1 MPGIVVGVDNSTHS
15 QRALDWAI
23 NEAAIRKAPLTVVTV
38 IQEIAGWYGVPLP
51 NMADAPLAEK
61 IGKAV
66 REQVEAAV
74 ARLDEP
80 GPESIKV
87 RSLTGSPSQRIL
99 AVAADAD
106 MIVLGS
112 RGSGGFAK
120 LMLGSVSSQVTQHAH
135 CPVVIIPAD
144 DRG

>member
-15 QRALDWAI
+15 QRALDWAV

-51 NMADAPLAEK
+51 NLADAPRAEQ
-61 IGKAV
+61 IGQAV
-66 REQVEAAV
+66 RDQVAAAV
-74 ARLDEP
+74 ARLHEP
-80 GPESIKV
+80 GPSSIEV
-87 RSLTGSPSQRIL
+87 RSLTGSPSQQIL
-99 AVAADAD
+99 AVADDAD

-112 RGSGGFAK
+112 RGTGGFAK
-120 LMLGSVSSQVTQHAH
+120 LMLGSVSSQVTQHAR

-144 DRG
+144 DRS